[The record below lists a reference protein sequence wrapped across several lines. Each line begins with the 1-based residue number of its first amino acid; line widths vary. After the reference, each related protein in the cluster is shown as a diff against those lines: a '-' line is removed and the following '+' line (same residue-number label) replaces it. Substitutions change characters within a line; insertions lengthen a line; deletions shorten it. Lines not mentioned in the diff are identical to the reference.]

1 MIVYLAVKFLSSPGI
16 IMLRK
21 VINDSRIIPNLR
33 LKQNQYI
40 KIIEIAE
47 KVDELVDIFNGRSK
61 EEGKYTA

>member
-1 MIVYLAVKFLSSPGI
+1 MIVYLAVKSLSSPVI
-16 IMLRK
+16 TMLRK
-21 VINDSRIIPNLR
+21 VINESRIIPNLR
-33 LKQNQYI
+33 LKQNLYI

>member
-1 MIVYLAVKFLSSPGI
+1 MIVYLAVKFLSSPVI
-16 IMLRK
+16 TMLRK

>member
-1 MIVYLAVKFLSSPGI
+1 MIVYLAVKFLSSPVI
-16 IMLRK
+16 TMLRK
-21 VINDSRIIPNLR
+21 VINDSKIIPNLR
-33 LKQNQYI
+33 LKQNLYI